1 MDKIILTEIV
11 AFGHH
16 GCTPEEQEHGQNFKV
31 DVELNL
37 DLSKAGKTDNIAE
50 TVDYAQV
57 LFIVENIV
65 AGTPRKLIETVAEE
79 ISDTLLKRFPLIESL
94 KVVLHK
100 PDAPLPIKYADA
112 AVEILRSRND

>member
-1 MDKIILTEIV
+1 MDKIILTEISV
-11 AFGHH
+11 FGHH
-16 GCTPEEQEHGQNFKV
+16 GCSEDEQQHGQNFKV

-79 ISDTLLKRFPLIESL
+79 IADTLLKRFSLIESL

-112 AVEILRSRND
+112 AVEIFRSRQ

>member
-1 MDKIILTEIV
+1 MDKIILTGISV
-11 AFGHH
+11 FGHH
-16 GCTPEEQEHGQNFKV
+16 GCGAEEQEHGQIFKV
-31 DVELNL
+31 DVTLNL
-37 DLSKAGKTDNIAE
+37 DLSKSGKTDNISE

-79 ISDTLLKRFPLIESL
+79 IADTLLKRFSLIESL
-94 KVVLHK
+94 KIVLHK

-112 AVEILRSRND
+112 AVEITRSRND

>member
-1 MDKIILTEIV
+1 MDKIVLKEISV
-11 AFGHH
+11 FGHH
-16 GCTPEEQEHGQNFKV
+16 GCSAEEQEHGQIFKV

-37 DLSKAGKTDNIAE
+37 DLSKAGKTDEISA

-57 LFIVENIV
+57 LFIIENIV
-65 AGTPRKLIETVAEE
+65 AGKPRKLIETVAEE
-79 ISDTLLKRFPLIESL
+79 ISDTLLIRFPLIESL

-112 AVEILRSRND
+112 AVEIVRSRK

>member
-1 MDKIILTEIV
+1 MDKIILTGISV
-11 AFGHH
+11 FGHH
-16 GCTPEEQEHGQNFKV
+16 GCSVEEQEHGQIFKV

-37 DLSKAGKTDNIAE
+37 DLSLAGETDNIAE

-79 ISDTLLKRFPLIESL
+79 IADTLLTRFTLIESL

-100 PDAPLPIKYADA
+100 PDAPLSIKYADA
-112 AVEILRSRND
+112 AVEIFRGRK